1 MSSLPTPPAPAP
13 EPNRIDNVS
22 PSGDGRSSY
31 WGLDAL
37 ETVAT
42 YAKRVR
48 AIKAQSIALIL
59 ADLVAMIWF
68 VEGGHF
74 ALYLV
79 CFVFLL
85 AIVLIARVR
94 MGAGHAQRGA
104 HAHVSQDCDPARYRT
119 VLDVLSARDRFG
131 RSANTIAIELA
142 YCDYLEL
149 DSAGAL
155 RRLES
160 VTFKRKDNV
169 RWFRAM
175 QIEFLSRIDVGD
187 LEGARDAL
195 ARLAAFRKN
204 FKEGSRNRASAD
216 LQVADYAVLVRP
228 PAEWDAADAARMRER
243 MALADCHQQRANW
256 QLYLAEY
263 ELLHGSPE
271 EAARLAGDPTLEPL
285 TPRMERLRAEV
296 LSGLEVSG

>member
-1 MSSLPTPPAPAP
+1 MSNLPTPPAPAP

-31 WGLDAL
+31 WGLDAQ

-42 YAKRVR
+42 YVKRVR

-59 ADLVAMIWF
+59 ANLVAMIWF
-68 VEGGHF
+68 VEEGHF

-79 CFVFLL
+79 CFVLL
-85 AIVLIARVR
+85 FAIVLIARVR
-94 MGAGHAQRGA
+94 MGALFLKLGEV
-104 HAHVSQDCDPARYRT
+104 VSQDCDPARYRA
-119 VLDVLSARDRFG
+119 V
-131 RSANTIAIELA
+131 
-142 YCDYLEL
+142 L

-195 ARLAAFRKN
+195 SRLSAFRKN

-216 LQVADYAVLVRP
+216 LQVADYTVLVRP
-228 PAEWDAADAARMRER
+228 SAERDAADAARMRER

-263 ELLHGSPE
+263 ELLHGSADQ
-271 EAARLAGDPTLEPL
+271 AARLAGDPTLEPL

>member
-31 WGLDAL
+31 WGLDAQ

-42 YAKRVR
+42 YVKRVR

-59 ADLVAMIWF
+59 ANLVAMIWF

-79 CFVFLL
+79 CFVLL
-85 AIVLIARVR
+85 FAIVLIARVR
-94 MGAGHAQRGA
+94 MGALFLKLGEV
-104 HAHVSQDCDPARYRT
+104 VSQDCDPARYRA

-149 DSAGAL
+149 DSDGAL

-175 QIEFLSRIDVGD
+175 QIEFLSRVDAGN
-187 LEGARDAL
+187 LEGARAWPWPTAISS
-195 ARLAAFRKN
+195 ART
-204 FKEGSRNRASAD
+204 GSSISPSTSCCTGRPGRRRAWRPMPLSSHSRRGWSAC
-216 LQVADYAVLVRP
+216 A
-228 PAEWDAADAARMRER
+228 
-243 MALADCHQQRANW
+243 
-256 QLYLAEY
+256 
-263 ELLHGSPE
+263 
-271 EAARLAGDPTLEPL
+271 
-285 TPRMERLRAEV
+285 PRSCQGWR
-296 LSGLEVSG
+296 

>member
-1 MSSLPTPPAPAP
+1 MSNLPTPPAPAP

-31 WGLDAL
+31 WGLDAQ

-42 YAKRVR
+42 YVKRVR

-59 ADLVAMIWF
+59 ANLVAMIWF
-68 VEGGHF
+68 VEEGHF

-79 CFVFLL
+79 CFVLL
-85 AIVLIARVR
+85 FAIVLIARVR
-94 MGAGHAQRGA
+94 MGALFLKLGEV
-104 HAHVSQDCDPARYRT
+104 VSQDCDPARYRA

-142 YCDYLEL
+142 YCDYLEP

-195 ARLAAFRKN
+195 ARLSAFRKN

-216 LQVADYAVLVRP
+216 LQVADYAVLVARP
-228 PAEWDAADAARMRER
+228 PS
-243 MALADCHQQRANW
+243 
-256 QLYLAEY
+256 
-263 ELLHGSPE
+263 GTP
-271 EAARLAGDPTLEPL
+271 P
-285 TPRMERLRAEV
+285 TPRACASAWPWPIAISSVRTGSSISPSTSYCTGLPTRLCAWRAILH
-296 LSGLEVSG
+296 LSRSRPAWCASAPRFCQGWR